1 MDESILG
8 DMPQRE
14 EVNAILKEIKDAV
27 PKVSVD
33 ELKDTSKRKLA
44 IDAEEFDVTRHILI
58 VSSLF
63 LLPSWGVL
71 PDRFIPYTMVFT

>member
-1 MDESILG
+1 MARATDETAEVVAGRPVMDETILG

-44 IDAEEFDVTRHILI
+44 IDAEADTAT
-58 VSSLF
+58 
-63 LLPSWGVL
+63 
-71 PDRFIPYTMVFT
+71 IPPVA

>member
-1 MDESILG
+1 MCIRDR
-8 DMPQRE
+8 RE

-44 IDAEEFDVTRHILI
+44 MDEEKVE
-58 VSSLF
+58 S
-63 LLPSWGVL
+63 
-71 PDRFIPYTMVFT
+71 IPKSGED